1 MFQFALIPVLIILGL
16 GYASLPRSSSQ
27 PIQDGA
33 TSQITAP
40 TQKAT
45 PDTKENYSKNYDC
58 NLVKNNPD
66 LLCETK
72 SINMKTNFGDL
83 KIEMYRNDAPM
94 TTYSFIKLSQKGY
107 FDGLKFHRIVKQP
120 NFSVIQGGDPK
131 GNGTGGQSF
140 FGKSF
145 EDEIYNNQ
153 LDQTS
158 KNFKNKSLYTLADPQ
173 DLTANPLVIYQKG
186 QIAMANSGPNTNGS
200 QFFII
205 LQDTYL
211 PASYTVF
218 GQVDP
223 ANFAVLEKISKEVDL
238 IDPYSQ
244 DGKPSQQ
251 GDGKPSKD
259 LNIVKLTLN

>member
-1 MFQFALIPVLIILGL
+1 MFQFALIPILIILGF
-16 GYASLPRSSSQ
+16 GYASFADTSSQ
-27 PIQDGA
+27 LSQESPAQQNSAQIQK
-33 TSQITAP
+33 TIP
-40 TQKAT
+40 E
-45 PDTKENYSKNYDC
+45 TKENSSKNYDC
-58 NLVKNNPD
+58 SLVKNNPD

-72 SINMKTNFGDL
+72 SLNMKTNFGDL

-107 FDGLKFHRIVKQP
+107 FDSLKFHRIVKQP

-131 GNGTGGQSF
+131 GNGSGGQSF

-211 PASYTVF
+211 PASYTIF
-218 GQVDP
+218 GRVDP
-223 ANFAVLEKISKEVDL
+223 ANFAVLEKISKEVDV
-238 IDPYSQ
+238 IDTYSQ
-244 DGKPSQQ
+244 NGKPSQQ

-259 LNIVKLTLN
+259 LSVVKLTLN